1 MVDCGC
7 GLAES
12 PYKIFLKKANF
23 FDRKF
28 GYVEKMY
35 YLCSRKRDKGKKKFL
50 NIKYYEDKKFKKN
63 E

>member
-1 MVDCGC
+1 MTDCGC

-50 NIKYYEDKKFKKN
+50 NIKYYED
-63 E
+63 